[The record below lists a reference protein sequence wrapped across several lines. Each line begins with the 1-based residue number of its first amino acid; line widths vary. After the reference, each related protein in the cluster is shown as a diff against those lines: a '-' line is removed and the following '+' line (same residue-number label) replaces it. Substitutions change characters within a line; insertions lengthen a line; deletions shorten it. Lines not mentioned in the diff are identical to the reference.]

1 MQKNPCRFMKIFLPL
16 VFCMIAFSVSGQSVP
31 SADLNAFSK
40 DDFKISYPSGW
51 RVDTSGTMNSKVF
64 FFSPSDGPDDRFS
77 DNLNVMVQPLGG
89 QPIDIQ
95 KYREISEQQIKAMFT
110 DGKME
115 ESKVVN
121 ANGREE
127 YRLAYEFSQG
137 IFRLKVLALSFIQN
151 DKAYLA
157 TFTAEAPKFE
167 RYRPIA
173 EKMLGTFM
181 VK

>member
-1 MQKNPCRFMKIFLPL
+1 MKIFLPL
-16 VFCMIAFSVSGQSVP
+16 VFCLIVFSVNGQSV
-31 SADLNAFSK
+31 SQDDFKVFSK
-40 DDFKISYPSGW
+40 NDFKISYPSAW

-64 FFSPSDGPDDRFS
+64 FFSPADGPDDKFS
-77 DNLNVMVQPLGG
+77 DNLNVMIQSLGG

-95 KYREISEQQIKAMFT
+95 KYKEISEQQIKVMFS

-127 YRLAYEFSQG
+127 YHLSYEFSQG
-137 IFRLKVLALSFIQN
+137 IFRLKVLAMCFIKN
-151 DKAYLA
+151 DNAYLA
-157 TFTAEAPKFE
+157 TFTSEASKFE

-173 EKMLGTFM
+173 EKMLGTFSG
-181 VK
+181 K